1 VAVTFFSIFCSTKDQ
16 IPMLAKEIIRS
27 LSGEDAEL
35 ELGNLPRL
43 TVDDILVNVSQL
55 QCLHALFSVYNGV

>member
-1 VAVTFFSIFCSTKDQ
+1 
-16 IPMLAKEIIRS
+16 MLAKEIISS

-55 QCLHALFSVYNGV
+55 QCLNALFSMYNDV

>member
-1 VAVTFFSIFCSTKDQ
+1 
-16 IPMLAKEIIRS
+16 MLAKEIIRS